1 MHLKSRKH
9 TQPHTHIAYASKR
22 EGTRRLP
29 RVRFLEIGTAR
40 IDETGEHVF
49 LDRLPIGGF
58 TGYVRLWPIGSAPPG
73 VSELEDETADAAD
86 DQGEESEG

>member
-1 MHLKSRKH
+1 MLMKSRK
-9 TQPHTHIAYASKR
+9 QPPHTHIAYASKR

-40 IDETGEHVF
+40 IDESGYHVF

-58 TGYVRLWPIGSAPPG
+58 TGYLRLWPIGSTPPA
-73 VSELEDETADAAD
+73 VTELEDENADTADERD
-86 DQGEESEG
+86 EVGE